1 MQCAAHVARTAR
13 KAWVVLLALGLFLV
27 PASAATAASR
37 QASGTDQLLIAAAGW
52 HGRAIQQPHPHDSVR
67 TSTTSPPSGWSAGTV
82 ALGAGLKSAS
92 GSRRVRDIQ
101 RRLLRLGYRT
111 GPADGIYGPRTRA
124 AVAWFQRKHG
134 LPLSG
139 RTTVATLRHLRERT
153 GAARAHRPP
162 ANRTGETTAPSSS
175 PETTIATTAP
185 SSSPETTI
193 ATPPA
198 IPASQASGGEL
209 SSWWKIAALGFILLH
224 FLALLGYIVGRRW
237 RRQAEAGI
245 VQPVPRLSASVPVA
259 PTKGTRALGYIRLA
273 RGAPSASFHAQAAAI
288 ETGCIARKL
297 KLVSLVSDVEPDC
310 QANRQPSALAYALEQ
325 LNSGEA
331 DRLVVSRLDHLAKT
345 REELAALL
353 ELIAQSDG
361 GLVVLDR
368 DLDTASLADP
378 VEPDK
383 LLSHHPAPRAR
394 LPKVADTHPIDT
406 HIASM
411 LDEGL
416 SPRDIASALNDE
428 SVPPPEGIQWGFR
441 GVEAALRRR
450 GEDTEPMERS
460 NA

>member
-1 MQCAAHVARTAR
+1 MQCAAHVARTVR

-139 RTTVATLRHLRERT
+139 RATLSTFRHLHERT
-153 GAARAHRPP
+153 GTGGLSERPRAG
-162 ANRTGETTAPSSS
+162 RTGKAASPAP
-175 PETTIATTAP
+175 
-185 SSSPETTI
+185 
-193 ATPPA
+193 PPA
-198 IPASQASGGEL
+198 ITPEQGVDPTLGTAEDTL
-209 SSWWKIAALGFILLH
+209 PSWLMYAALTFFLLH
-224 FLALLGYIVGRRW
+224 LLALGYIVGRRW
-237 RRQAEAGI
+237 PRRVAAPASSLQT
-245 VQPVPRLSASVPVA
+245 RSVPTSEQPA
-259 PTKGTRALGYIRLA
+259 GGLRAVGYVRLA
-273 RGAPSASFHAQAAAI
+273 PGAPSASFHAQAAAI
-288 ETGCIARKL
+288 ETGCLAL
-297 KLVSLVSDVEPDC
+297 EMKLVSLVSDAEPDSRAP
-310 QANRQPSALAYALEQ
+310 QQPTQALAHALGR
-325 LNSGEA
+325 LRSGDV
-331 DRLVVSRLDHLAKT
+331 DRLVVSRLDHLAES
-345 REELAALL
+345 REELATLL
-353 ELIAQSDG
+353 DFIAESAG
-361 GLVVLDR
+361 ALVVLDR
-368 DLDTASLADP
+368 DLDTASLPDP
-378 VEPDK
+378 VAPEK
-383 LLSHHPAPRAR
+383 LLSHHPGSRTR
-394 LPKVADTHPIDT
+394 LPEAPGTHAIDT